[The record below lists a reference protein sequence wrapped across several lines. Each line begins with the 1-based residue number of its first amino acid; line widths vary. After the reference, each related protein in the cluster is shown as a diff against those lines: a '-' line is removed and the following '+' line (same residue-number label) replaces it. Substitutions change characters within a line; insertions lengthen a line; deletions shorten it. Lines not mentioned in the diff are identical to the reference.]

1 MHASCVLRQTS
12 PQVELF
18 FSTPKLCTHV
28 CTYVCTYVC
37 MYTCMY
43 VCMYICMYICTQLLG
58 NSFAVSHSLVWD
70 LSASIHVYVA
80 LFQEG
85 RVHCGQ
91 RQVPFRSS
99 SVSFAAQYFMLLVTL
114 LQTNQSVEMLHHIF
128 AFIRC
133 FIHKVS
139 PKYMLLCS
147 VL

>member
-1 MHASCVLRQTS
+1 M
-12 PQVELF
+12 
-18 FSTPKLCTHV
+18 
-28 CTYVCTYVC
+28 YV
-37 MYTCMY
+37 CMY
-43 VCMYICMYICTQLLG
+43 VCMYVRMYVRMYVCMYVCTQLLG
-58 NSFAVSHSLVWD
+58 NSFAVSHPGSGSSVHPL
-70 LSASIHVYVA
+70 HVDV
-80 LFQEG
+80 FQGG

-139 PKYMLLCS
+139 PMYMLLCS
-147 VL
+147 VLYQILYYVILYYVIHCVLYCTNFVLIYYD